1 MGRLVADDGAVQ
13 PVVGLLVIQRTAH
26 ALQQH
31 LDPLYLGPL
40 ETQAGSLP
48 HQGLGPY
55 QVLLDQDAFPVV
67 APQLLQCGSQ
77 ALIGRLPHVLH
88 AYLGIR
94 LGADAPGQHVP
105 PQELIGRDLHHRG
118 ACLYVLGQLAPV
130 LLHPGQMT
138 SLLYPVEQIVL
149 PIERHCLQISL
160 GQGAR
165 AHRPGQRCC
174 RRG

>member
-40 ETQAGSLP
+40 ETQAGGLP
-48 HQGLGPY
+48 HQGLGPH
-55 QVLLDQDAFPVV
+55 QILLDQDAFPVI
-67 APQLLQCGSQ
+67 APQLLQCRGQ

-138 SLLYPVEQIVL
+138 SLLYPVEQLVL
-149 PIERHCLQISL
+149 SIERYRLQL
-160 GQGAR
+160 CGDQGAWI
-165 AHRPGQRCC
+165 HRLG
-174 RRG
+174 